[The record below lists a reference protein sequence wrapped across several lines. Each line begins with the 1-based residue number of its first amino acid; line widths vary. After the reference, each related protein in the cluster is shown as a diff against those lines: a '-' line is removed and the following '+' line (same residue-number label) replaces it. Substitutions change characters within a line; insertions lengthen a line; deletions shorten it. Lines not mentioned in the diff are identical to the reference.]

1 MPNSF
6 LQEQPA
12 RPGRKDN
19 LFVWT
24 VFLLVLSALVFACW
38 LGSFYIFG
46 HPEHPK
52 AYRLL
57 QKLGKISSPT
67 RFALTKAPP
76 GEFLEARR
84 VFERYSKYTSL
95 QMTRENE
102 LLFRNYLRNY
112 SETKKL
118 VPYLTGKYLI
128 LRSYELQRNDLFNS
142 GVVVL
147 TQSSDFPQ
155 LLAEIVYPA
164 AKENIP
170 DLLSILQP
178 GLEIRLQRTMDLSAV
193 VQVCHALDGRLQLS
207 VVPLLYGSYALK
219 NGVGT
224 FSLEPP
230 QSLNVA
236 AGFPLVRGEEV
247 RSVVRENLKRRT
259 VAKMAASSHPD
270 SPDQIV
276 RVEEPGSP
284 SAPAVA
290 SSGGREAPSAGQDAA
305 AARQASQTSTSDTLA
320 SIPKVE
326 VVTPPK
332 EGSKTAAGQ
341 VALEKQAAPNP
352 SVPGDSGAMA
362 QQKES
367 AVQGASSAAAL
378 LKKGKPV
385 DPGQAAAQNRPDGSL
400 GASPGVG
407 FPPVTAAKTP
417 PKTEAPSAKPE
428 VAGGKP
434 DPAAV
439 SRLSAAAAKV
449 PPPPNNA
456 PSGLPLKPFIAAAPA
471 PSVTQPTGNWKTYG
485 AGTQPSGKSVTADQ
499 ATSLQGRND
508 GAPMYLHGQFTVT
521 AAGNNRAVLRQASGG
536 DGKNQARV
544 IVEYPA
550 GAVPPRQGSSVARSD
565 GRGFEIREVRRT
577 PDGQVNIYVREVSGQ

>member
-38 LGSFYIFG
+38 LGSFYVFG

-57 QKLGKISSPT
+57 QKLGKISPPT

-259 VAKMAASSHPD
+259 VAKMAASSHSD

-276 RVEEPGSP
+276 RVEEPASP
-284 SAPAVA
+284 SAPAGA
-290 SSGGREAPSAGQDAA
+290 SAVGREAPPLGQDTA
-305 AARQASQTSTSDTLA
+305 AARPVSQTSTPDTLA
-320 SIPKVE
+320 SIPRVE
-326 VVTPPK
+326 VVAPPK
-332 EGSKTAAGQ
+332 EGSKTVSGQ
-341 VALEKQAAPNP
+341 VALEKQPASNP
-352 SVPGDSGAMA
+352 SFSGDSGATA
-362 QQKES
+362 QQKDTVTKE
-367 AVQGASSAAAL
+367 SSAAAAS
-378 LKKGKPV
+378 LKNGKPV
-385 DPGQAAAQNRPDGSL
+385 DPGQAIPKGRPD
-400 GASPGVG
+400 ATVAA
-407 FPPVTAAKTP
+407 PPVAGISQVTAAKTP
-417 PKTEAPSAKPE
+417 PKSEVPTAKPD
-428 VAGGKP
+428 AATGKP
-434 DPAAV
+434 DPAALA
-439 SRLSAAAAKV
+439 RQSAAAAKV
-449 PPPPNNA
+449 PPTNNA
-456 PSGLPLKPFIAAAPA
+456 PGGLPLKPFIAAAPA

-536 DGKNQARV
+536 DAKNPARV

>member
-1 MPNSF
+1 MPNSV

-12 RPGRKDN
+12 RPNRKDN

-24 VFLLVLSALVFACW
+24 VFLLVLAALVFACW
-38 LGSFYIFG
+38 LGSFYVFG

-57 QKLGKISSPT
+57 QKLGKISPPT

-76 GEFLEARR
+76 GEFLEAQRI
-84 VFERYSKYTSL
+84 FERYSKYTSL
-95 QMTRENE
+95 QMSRENE

-112 SETKKL
+112 GETKKL
-118 VPYLTGKYLI
+118 VPYLTGKYVI
-128 LRSYELQRNDLFNS
+128 LRSYELQRNDLFSS

-193 VQVCHALDGRLQLS
+193 IQVCHALDGRLQVS

-230 QSLNVA
+230 ASLNIA

-259 VAKMAASSHPD
+259 VAKMAASAHPD

-276 RVEEPGSP
+276 RVDEP
-284 SAPAVA
+284 PAVPTPPPGGNTAIDPA
-290 SSGGREAPSAGQDAA
+290 SNPQDKPTSKV
-305 AARQASQTSTSDTLA
+305 ASQAGGADMLA
-320 SIPKVE
+320 SIPRVE
-326 VVTPPK
+326 LVGRGKGDPKMPVAQEPAPKPPTASASGVGQAEQARDNASVV
-332 EGSKTAAGQ
+332 SNGQ
-341 VALEKQAAPNP
+341 VSAPKKSKSP
-352 SVPGDSGAMA
+352 EGA
-362 QQKES
+362 
-367 AVQGASSAAAL
+367 ASSPKPGPEAVATPAPPAA
-378 LKKGKPV
+378 
-385 DPGQAAAQNRPDGSL
+385 
-400 GASPGVG
+400 
-407 FPPVTAAKTP
+407 TAKVP
-417 PKTEAPSAKPE
+417 PKTEPQPAKQDPG
-428 VAGGKP
+428 AATRL
-434 DPAAV
+434 PAAT
-439 SRLSAAAAKV
+439 AKGG
-449 PPPPNNA
+449 PPPNTA
-456 PSGLPLKPFIAAAPA
+456 PAGVAQKPFIASAPA
-471 PSVTQPTGNWKTYG
+471 PSLTQPTGSWKTYG
-485 AGTQPSGKSVTADQ
+485 AGGQPSGKSVTTEQ

-508 GAPMYLHGQFTVT
+508 GSPLYLHGQFTVT

-550 GAVPPRQGSSVARSD
+550 GAVPPRQGASVARSD

-577 PDGQVNIYVREVSGQ
+577 PDGQVNIYVREVSAP

>member
-57 QKLGKISSPT
+57 QKLGKISPPT

-112 SETKKL
+112 GETKKL

-224 FSLEPP
+224 FTLEPP

-259 VAKMAASSHPD
+259 AAKMAASSNPD

-276 RVEEPGSP
+276 RVDEL
-284 SAPAVA
+284 APPV
-290 SSGGREAPSAGQDAA
+290 GQETA
-305 AARQASQTSTSDTLA
+305 AARQASQNAGLDTLA

-326 VVTPPK
+326 VVTPAK
-332 EGSKTAAGQ
+332 ESLKTAVAQ
-341 VALEKQAAPNP
+341 VALEKQPAPNP
-352 SVPGDSGAMA
+352 AVSGASGVMS
-362 QQKES
+362 QQKDTVAKE
-367 AVQGASSAAAL
+367 AGAAAAS
-378 LKKGKPV
+378 LKNGKLV
-385 DPGQAAAQNRPDGSL
+385 DPGQAAAKGRSEGTVAAPQVAGI
-400 GASPGVG
+400 
-407 FPPVTAAKTP
+407 PPVTAAKP
-417 PKTEAPSAKPE
+417 PSKTEVPS
-428 VAGGKP
+428 
-434 DPAAV
+434 
-439 SRLSAAAAKV
+439 AKV
-449 PPPPNNA
+449 PPPPNNG
-456 PSGLPLKPFIAAAPA
+456 PGGVPLKPFIAAAPA

-499 ATSLQGRND
+499 ATALQGRND

-577 PDGQVNIYVREVSGQ
+577 PDGQVNIYVREVGGQ